1 MELDA
6 EDEKKKE
13 SISRN
18 PNEVNVKLLVHGL
31 VPGRRDDEIVFVLI
45 NVVLTDEEV
54 DIVLRCDC
62 DGCIRSLILVLLV
75 DDNNEEDDSTITA
88 EPEPSPI
95 VDIDAPPTAAAGAE
109 GRTDAF
115 FPRRLNDELI
125 IIWIDLDLGVLLI
138 FVFLW
143 WREER
148 TRSCCWN
155 FNWYVGR

>member
-13 SISRN
+13 SISRS
-18 PNEVNVKLLVHGL
+18 PNEVKVKLLVHGL
-31 VPGRRDDEIVFVLI
+31 VPGRRDDEIVFVLVI
-45 NVVLTDEEV
+45 VVLTDEEV

-75 DDNNEEDDSTITA
+75 DDNDSTA

-95 VDIDAPPTAAAGAE
+95 IDAPPTAAAGAE

-143 WREER
+143 WR
-148 TRSCCWN
+148 
-155 FNWYVGR
+155 